1 MEQRKYRFWKI
12 LDRCLLVCATVV
24 LLAGCGGDSSSSGGS
39 TPSGA
44 SPPPGTGQN
53 QSPQISGSPLSAIT
67 AGTPYTFQPSA
78 SDADGDALSFQI
90 SNLPPWATFNPVSG
104 TIIGTPTSAN
114 VGTTTGIVIR
124 VSDGTV
130 SVALAPFAIQVQP
143 SPAPPG
149 SNAPPTLAGTPPA
162 SATAG
167 QTYTFQP
174 SASDA
179 NGDTLTF
186 SIVNQPA
193 WATFNATT
201 GRLTGTPTVAD
212 VGTYTNIIIRV
223 SDGITNTGLAAFSI
237 AVTQISTGSA
247 TISWLPPTQNTD
259 GSTLTDLAG
268 FRIYYGTSAT
278 ALTQTA
284 TITNPGL
291 TSYVVQNLAAA
302 TWYFTV
308 RAYATD
314 GAESTSSNIASK
326 TIQ

>member
-1 MEQRKYRFWKI
+1 MELRNYRLGKNLGRWI
-12 LDRCLLVCATVV
+12 LAGSAV
-24 LLAGCGGDSSSSGGS
+24 LALAGCGGDSSSSGDS
-39 TPSGA
+39 TPAGGA
-44 SPPPGTGQN
+44 TAPGTGQN
-53 QSPQISGSPLSAIT
+53 QAPQISGSPPSAIT
-67 AGTPYTFQPSA
+67 VGTPYAFQPSA
-78 SDADGDALSFQI
+78 SDADGDKLAFQI
-90 SNLPPWATFNPVSG
+90 SNLPAWATFNSASG
-104 TIIGTPTSAN
+104 AVIGTPTSAN
-114 VGTTTGIVIR
+114 VGTTTGIVIS
-124 VSDGTV
+124 VSDGKT
-130 SVALAPFAIQVQP
+130 SVALSPFAIQVQS
-143 SPAPPG
+143 SPPPPA
-149 SNAPPTLAGTPPA
+149 SNTPPTLAGTPPA

-167 QTYTFQP
+167 QAYSFQP
-174 SASDA
+174 SASDP
-179 NGDTLTF
+179 NGNSLTF

-193 WATFNATT
+193 WTTFSATT

-212 VGTYTNIIIRV
+212 VGTYANIVIRV
-223 SDGITNTGLAAFSI
+223 SDGTTSTALAAFSI

-247 TISWLPPTQNTD
+247 TISWLPPTENTD
-259 GSTLTDLAG
+259 GSTLTDLGG